1 VACSRHGTIR
11 PIFRWSSR
19 EGASLQSHGG
29 GRFTAPVVL
38 QRSSWPRNVTQP
50 YGRPRRP
57 EKKRSQRCLESIASL
72 NDRLLGETS
81 PGHRPAA
88 AFATGDTACSPRI
101 LGIGAVSGHH
111 EHRSPRTRVAT
122 DARGRRSPQITAA
135 HPDLAKCS
143 RALRIAGLS
152 GFLTLSQSRD
162 GPDWQRRP
170 RRTNIS
176 CTQPG
181 LNGVLAA
188 QADYQA
194 PPVRTPASLLLDDA
208 FAC

>member
-1 VACSRHGTIR
+1 VRIRDGTQLRSYVIRGRNRIGEVRILPLSATRPLAPHGC
-11 PIFRWSSR
+11 
-19 EGASLQSHGG
+19 AAG
-29 GRFTAPVVL
+29 GRPSAPTL
-38 QRSSWPRNVTQP
+38 GS
-50 YGRPRRP
+50 
-57 EKKRSQRCLESIASL
+57 RSQSSARRRQNTGPVPPIA
-72 NDRLLGETS
+72 
-81 PGHRPAA
+81 
-88 AFATGDTACSPRI
+88 
-101 LGIGAVSGHH
+101 IGAVSGHH

>member
-1 VACSRHGTIR
+1 MGSPGRYDLQRPDGTARIGVKAFMENGTERWPSGLRQRTSVRTRDGTQLRSYVIRGRNRIGEVRILPLSATRPLAPHGCA
-11 PIFRWSSR
+11 P
-19 EGASLQSHGG
+19 G
-29 GRFTAPVVL
+29 GRPSAPTL
-38 QRSSWPRNVTQP
+38 GS
-50 YGRPRRP
+50 
-57 EKKRSQRCLESIASL
+57 RSQSSARRRQNTWPVPPVA
-72 NDRLLGETS
+72 
-81 PGHRPAA
+81 
-88 AFATGDTACSPRI
+88 
-101 LGIGAVSGHH
+101 IGAVSGHH

-188 QADYQA
+188 QADFSPRA
-194 PPVRTPASLLLDDA
+194 
-208 FAC
+208 